1 MRLIILDKEKQVS
14 FFDKQ
19 IDISTKKLFISFEI
33 TMVNSVRLIT
43 VITKSLLRLEG
54 FFNPSLLA
62 KNSIGLDFSRTNIL
76 VF

>member
-19 IDISTKKLFISFEI
+19 IDKSTKKLFISFEI

-43 VITKSLLRLEG
+43 VTTISLLKLEG

-62 KNSIGLDFSRTNIL
+62 EYSIGLDFSRTNVL